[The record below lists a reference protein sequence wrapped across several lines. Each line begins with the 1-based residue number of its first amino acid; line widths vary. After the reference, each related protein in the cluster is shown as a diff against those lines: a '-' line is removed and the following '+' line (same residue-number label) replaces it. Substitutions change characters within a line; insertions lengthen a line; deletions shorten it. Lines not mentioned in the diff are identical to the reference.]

1 MKPMNTREEWFNRAR
16 VLWRRVQRLISL
28 WWLEAQRFLRGVPWG
43 RVRPG
48 WYVMGALVLYSIF
61 ASLQW
66 RGAVAELEGTQAK
79 LEVFEKAAVLENAK
93 LSLPLV
99 GARLPTSVDNL
110 PNAPRVYRRGV
121 SQGFVFT
128 GVDAGVQVQFGM
140 PVLAVADAKVKLL
153 TSNFKELTPK
163 EFQVLLTKVKDGASQ
178 NDLNLLRGRQ
188 VSLLHKNG
196 VVTRYGHLSSINP
209 NLTYATEI
217 KRGDVIGF
225 VGNSGTLDG
234 TRGTKNNAR
243 LLFEIWLENETK
255 FFGAGLSSDTVRR
268 EVLKLIKVP

>member
-1 MKPMNTREEWFNRAR
+1 MKLMNTREEWFNRAK
-16 VLWRRVQRLISL
+16 VLWRRLQRQVAL
-28 WWLEAQRFLRGVPWG
+28 WWLEAQRFLQRLPWN
-43 RVRPG
+43 RIRPG
-48 WYVMGALVLYSIF
+48 WYVMGALLLYSFF
-61 ASLQW
+61 ATLAW
-66 RGAVAELEGTQAK
+66 RGAVANLEQTKAK

-93 LSLPLV
+93 LSLPLAGV
-99 GARLPTSVDNL
+99 SLPSKEDNL
-110 PNAPRVYRRGV
+110 PNAPRAYRRGV

-128 GVDAGVQVQFGM
+128 GLDAGLKIKFGL
-140 PVLAVADAKVKLL
+140 PVLAAADAKVKLL
-153 TSNFKELTPK
+153 TSNFKELTSR
-163 EFQVLLTKVKDGASQ
+163 EFLALLIKVKDGASQ

-188 VSLLHKNG
+188 VSLLHNNG

-217 KRGDVIGF
+217 KRGDIIGF

-255 FFGAGLSSDTVRR
+255 FFGAGLTPDVVRR
-268 EVLKLIKVP
+268 EVAKIIKVP

>member
-1 MKPMNTREEWFNRAR
+1 MNTREEWFNRAR